1 MEYIQALTATK
12 AAYRAQVELFKALAH
27 PVRLRILEILAVD
40 ESCVCHLTTILG
52 LRQPYISQQ
61 LMALRKAGLV
71 LVRRDGV
78 MVYYRLAHPG
88 IADLIELERSVLQ
101 SMTGRRLVSAPVPR
115 PPVSGCT
122 CPKCRAAESVGP
134 SG

>member
-1 MEYIQALTATK
+1 MEYIQAIATAE
-12 AAYRAQVELFKALAH
+12 AAYKTQAKLFRALAH
-27 PVRLRILEILAVD
+27 PARLRILEILAVD
-40 ESCVCHLTTILG
+40 ESCVCHLKTILG
-52 LRQPYISQQ
+52 LRQPYVSQQ

-71 LVRRDGV
+71 LARKDGV

-115 PPVSGCT
+115 PPVSGCP
-122 CPKCRAAESVGP
+122 CPKCRSAEAIGTSD
-134 SG
+134 